1 VAGLSDSCPYKGF
14 QFLSILDD
22 DDMILT
28 RNQISEKSRKG
39 ISVITQK
46 DPVQRE
52 GLLAFKILLT
62 ASSTNKVPKTRTIYS
77 RTSSAFHA
85 SPVMVPKGPAEGPH
99 TNPAHPAM
107 VNQALETSLPIAD
120 IETIDQREQVT
131 VLADGDG
138 QESRAA
144 VNNLHKPRS
153 SLTNQIPAKAVP
165 ASTPMQIKPWN
176 SALRLAC
183 TKKSLPLSKRPA
195 QVPHSSI
202 MFHEVPYDVHFYHH
216 DHATGATNILKAH
229 QVNIKKYPTLYLY
242 VDKSQVAKNELVSKT
257 WPTSFSSQAPIAVD
271 ISCSSYPA
279 FEAIIEYLY
288 TQDIDGIL
296 SKVSAADPVSYSPS
310 PEVLGTGQTVTTAY
324 HGLELY
330 LDELLHVAHMFDF
343 RELVDICVERVI
355 ATLNVDNASYISSIL
370 GEQFEE
376 IKKAATNY
384 ISQYCD
390 QITKE
395 SSAESDLNENYNH
408 PQFIEEDCS
417 NGF

>member
-1 VAGLSDSCPYKGF
+1 
-14 QFLSILDD
+14 
-22 DDMILT
+22 
-28 RNQISEKSRKG
+28 
-39 ISVITQK
+39 
-46 DPVQRE
+46 
-52 GLLAFKILLT
+52 
-62 ASSTNKVPKTRTIYS
+62 
-77 RTSSAFHA
+77 
-85 SPVMVPKGPAEGPH
+85 
-99 TNPAHPAM
+99 
-107 VNQALETSLPIAD
+107 
-120 IETIDQREQVT
+120 
-131 VLADGDG
+131 
-138 QESRAA
+138 
-144 VNNLHKPRS
+144 
-153 SLTNQIPAKAVP
+153 
-165 ASTPMQIKPWN
+165 
-176 SALRLAC
+176 
-183 TKKSLPLSKRPA
+183 
-195 QVPHSSI
+195 

-257 WPTSFSSQAPIAVD
+257 WPMSFSSQAPIAVD